1 MVITRSRV
9 LAEEKDKQH
18 FIEDVM
24 SKLKHET
31 FPVGYPLAT
40 IGVCSCRMLDGI
52 VYNTQ
57 FIQEIGHHMFFLA
70 KGTVKGKTKTRSFEM
85 GSGSSFGEIALM
97 CPMSKRTANIT
108 TVTPCEIFLMSR
120 EGFDELR
127 AGYPALGSGSF
138 CPRRYALTFL
148 QVD

>member
-1 MVITRSRV
+1 
-9 LAEEKDKQH
+9 
-18 FIEDVM
+18 
-24 SKLKHET
+24 
-31 FPVGYPLAT
+31 
-40 IGVCSCRMLDGI
+40 
-52 VYNTQ
+52 
-57 FIQEIGHHMFFLA
+57 MFFLA

-127 AGYPALGSGSF
+127 AGYPALGSLLTSLPLHFHLQSPLNDYSGRLVRSEVAIYLRRDSANYVGACIKTALQCCCFIAISF
-138 CPRRYALTFL
+138 FGFIYAATSL
-148 QVD
+148 